1 MTNLPKKQIKHL
13 LSNQNLADVLDI
25 QTGNTLIRANT
36 GTGKTW
42 YVINKLMPLCHVVF
56 LCPTVGQVKQCEE
69 IYGDRSDIAFIYGD
83 KRIPKDSLKSLAK
96 KNLVMTYD
104 QFTRFETFLSQE
116 SILVID
122 ECQKLYGAGYRD
134 KAIQPILKAIK
145 SQKFD
150 RCLFLTATLTEPL
163 FEKLGLHVS
172 QYYDI
177 QKKTEL
183 ERNITLIKYTK
194 PHILNVYEN
203 VLERVLENRKLNKNK
218 VVIIRL
224 NNISI
229 SKQLKV
235 MFEKHGC
242 KVMLINREEMANQK
256 CHDMLSL
263 EKIDC
268 DYEVVLCTSIMDEA
282 INLHNAD
289 EEIDSNHIIGQ
300 HAHPEEVTQF
310 IGRMRKAS
318 PPVFIH
324 LLDPIDSKI
333 IKPIKHHE
341 QIVRKMSMTFS
352 KLTHFLEND
361 VSRFASKDCFDG
373 LEDLVVSK
381 LDKAK
386 VLNGLTNEMVGCKGF
401 WIENNQFSL
410 NLASIL
416 GRFYQ
421 LDQQKCYENVLYLK
435 YRLQQLMPHANITI
449 SNSKSVVTEDIVNEF
464 EASKDEIKLSR
475 KQVIP
480 QVAKR
485 VVNMLQPKTTKL
497 KQLFTECE
505 VDRLNPFK
513 KAEQPLH
520 FEIFQEMVI
529 LSSRLNNLADIV
541 DTIQTDR
548 TNKVL
553 KLGYQYQSHPIVN
566 IIMGELSKRIR
577 KTDFMNVL
585 HSYESITTL
594 MNKWIMKISRSQSI
608 IALLKEHPLAYL
620 SVNQEGKVAFVEGG
634 SINFLKRYSRV
645 KVLNDKKAH
654 SAKKV
659 RFIGLCAFGY
669 SFNDVPASIT
679 QKSIT
684 IDSDEYDAVTGRSI
698 KVQKRIKESFDELF
712 EDIA

>member
-1 MTNLPKKQIKHL
+1 MRSRISLIGVVQI
-13 LSNQNLADVLDI
+13 S
-25 QTGNTLIRANT
+25 G
-36 GTGKTW
+36 
-42 YVINKLMPLCHVVF
+42 
-56 LCPTVGQVKQCEE
+56 
-69 IYGDRSDIAFIYGD
+69 
-83 KRIPKDSLKSLAK
+83 
-96 KNLVMTYD
+96 
-104 QFTRFETFLSQE
+104 
-116 SILVID
+116 SI
-122 ECQKLYGAGYRD
+122 
-134 KAIQPILKAIK
+134 
-145 SQKFD
+145 S
-150 RCLFLTATLTEPL
+150 
-163 FEKLGLHVS
+163 
-172 QYYDI
+172 
-177 QKKTEL
+177 

-203 VLERVLENRKLNKNK
+203 VLERVLKNRKLNKNK

-282 INLHNAD
+282 INLQNVD
-289 EEIDSNHIIGQ
+289 EEIDSIHIIGQ

-318 PPVFIH
+318 PPVLIH
-324 LLDPIDSKI
+324 LSEPIDSMKI
-333 IKPIKHHE
+333 NPVKHHE
-341 QIVRKMSMTFS
+341 QLVRMMDTTFG

-361 VSRFASKDCFDG
+361 VRRFVSKDCFEG
-373 LEDLVVSK
+373 LEDLIVSK

-386 VLNGLTNEMVGCKGF
+386 LLNGLTNDVVGCKGF
-401 WIENNQFSL
+401 WVENNQIGL

-421 LDQQKCYENVLYLK
+421 VDQQKCYENVLYLK
-435 YRLQQLMPHANITI
+435 YRLQQLMPHANIAI
-449 SNSKSVVTEDIVNEF
+449 LNSQNVVTEDIINEF
-464 EASKDEIKLSR
+464 EASKNEIKLTR

-485 VVNMLQPKTTKL
+485 VVDMLRPKTTQL

-505 VDRLNPFK
+505 IDGFNPFQK
-513 KAEQPLH
+513 TEQPLH
-520 FEIFQEMVI
+520 FEVFQEVVV
-529 LSSRLNNLADIV
+529 LGSRLNNLADIV

-548 TNKVL
+548 TNRVL
-553 KLGYQYQSHPIVN
+553 KLGYQYQSHPVVN
-566 IIMGELSKRIR
+566 IIMGELSKRIK

-585 HSYESITTL
+585 HSYESITTF
-594 MNKWIMKISRSQSI
+594 MNKWVMKISRSQSI
-608 IALLKEHPLAYL
+608 VALLKEHPLSYL

-669 SFNDVPASIT
+669 SFNDVPASFL
-679 QKSIT
+679 
-684 IDSDEYDAVTGRSI
+684 YDTPIFKALR
-698 KVQKRIKESFDELF
+698 
-712 EDIA
+712 